1 MSHLRQISTRR
12 LLALCAAVV
21 AAGAAVTAIAL
32 AAGGSGEKPPPKP
45 LAQAIR
51 DAVNAPPVDG
61 VTARIEFTNK
71 LIDSASLQGSDPI
84 LSGAKG
90 RLWAEGDRLRLELQA
105 SGEAGGGD
113 AQVLVDGDRVTLIDQ
128 GSNTVYRG
136 TLPAEKRRDKAER
149 PKGPVSLARVQ
160 GALDRLMRKAV
171 VSGAE
176 PGNVAGRPAYTVKVS
191 PRNDGGLLGSVQ
203 AAWDA
208 ANGIPLRAGV
218 YAAGSSGPVLEVE
231 ATDID
236 FGPVPD
242 ENLGVPVP
250 PGAKVVDLAPG
261 AGREQG
267 LRGRGGKG
275 RRGAGVTGVQ
285 AVSKQLSFP
294 LAAPDKLVGL
304 PRQEVRL
311 IDHEGTKGALV
322 TYGKGL
328 GGIAVLESPAG
339 AKKERRGGKG
349 RDGQGLKLPS
359 ISINGASGQELDT
372 ALGTVVSFER
382 GGVAYTVIGS
392 VPPAAAEAAARGL

>member
-1 MSHLRQISTRR
+1 VVYLESLEAVMSYLRQISTPR
-12 LLALCAAVV
+12 LLALCSAVLVV
-21 AAGAAVTAIAL
+21 AGAVAAIAL
-32 AAGGSGEKPPPKP
+32 AAGGSGPTPPPKP

-51 DAVNAPPVDG
+51 DAVNAPQVDG

-105 SGEAGGGD
+105 SGQGGGGD
-113 AQVLVDGDRVTLIDQ
+113 AQVLVDGDRVTVIDQ

-136 TLPAEKRRDKAER
+136 TLPAEKRDK
-149 PKGPVSLARVQ
+149 PDKPDGPVTLARVQ
-160 GALDRLMRKAV
+160 EALDRLMKSAV

-176 PGNVAGRPAYTVKVS
+176 PSNVAGRPAYTVKVS

-208 ANGIPLRAGV
+208 ANGVPLRAGV
-218 YAAGSSGPVLEVE
+218 YAAGSSSPVLEVK
-231 ATDID
+231 ATDIK
-236 FGPVPD
+236 FGNVPD
-242 ENLGVPVP
+242 GNLSVAVPA
-250 PGAKVVDLAPG
+250 GAKVVDLAPG
-261 AGREQG
+261 AGPEKGGRQG
-267 LRGRGGKG
+267 TE
-275 RRGAGVTGVQ
+275 VTGVG

-294 LAAPDKLVGL
+294 LAAPDDLVGL

-328 GGIAVLESPAG
+328 GGIAVVETPAG
-339 AKKERRGGKG
+339 ATKPGGKRG
-349 RDGQGLKLPS
+349 EGPGLKLPS

-372 ALGTVVSFER
+372 ALGTVVRFER
-382 GGVAYTVIGS
+382 GGVSYTVIGS
-392 VPPAAAEAAARGL
+392 VPPAAAEAAARAL